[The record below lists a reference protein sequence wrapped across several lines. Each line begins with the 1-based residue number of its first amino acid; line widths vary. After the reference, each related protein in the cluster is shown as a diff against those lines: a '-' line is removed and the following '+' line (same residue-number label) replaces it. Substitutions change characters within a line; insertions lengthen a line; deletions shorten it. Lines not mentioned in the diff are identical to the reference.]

1 MPASYSTGYG
11 CTLKEV
17 LAMDDFIDMLYSVLP
32 DEWSVY
38 DEGMGMDALLEAPDG
53 CVIEMDG
60 RCPHGHTSPLR
71 SLGLV

>member
-1 MPASYSTGYG
+1 
-11 CTLKEV
+11 
-17 LAMDDFIDMLYSVLP
+17 MDDFIDMLYSVLP